1 MNTAFVA
8 SPSVFAL
15 GGEHVRSASKE
26 TLQTKTGRIPPFF
39 VDFIDGNRVEM
50 GASSSSN
57 LATLTTKGSL
67 QTGATGEDSE
77 WLAKLGA

>member
-26 TLQTKTGRIPPFF
+26 TKTGRIPPFF